1 MRCLPKAA
9 QAPAPQRSRV
19 VGKSTHAGGAVQVP
33 GAQVHADQST
43 RPAQRP
49 SRFAPQPTPVT
60 VTIMPLEHL
69 GS

>member
-43 RPAQRP
+43 RPAQR
-49 SRFAPQPTPVT
+49 FAPQPTPV
-60 VTIMPLEHL
+60 PLEHL